1 MRVFKFLILFSIV
14 STISFSIFAQGP
26 GPGRKFS
33 KEDIDKFRAVKVS
46 FITEK
51 LQLTPNEAQKFWPIY
66 NMAEKEDWDNQNKRH
81 EIEFK
86 VRFDKGDITEKEYID
101 LSKQLVE
108 TYKAEALMREKFNKK
123 FLEILPPKKVLLLY
137 QTEQDFVRH
146 MVKNFDNFKN
156 RGSNP

>member
-1 MRVFKFLILFSIV
+1 MRLNKFLILFIIILATSI
-14 STISFSIFAQGP
+14 STFAQGQ
-26 GPGRKFS
+26 GRRFS
-33 KEDIDKFRAVKVS
+33 KEDIDKFRAWKVS

-51 LQLTPNEAQKFWPIY
+51 LQLTPNEAQKFWPVY

-86 VRFDKGDITEKEYID
+86 VRFDKGDVTEKEYID

-108 TYKAEALMREKFNKK
+108 TYKNEALMREKYNKK
-123 FLEILPPKKVLLLY
+123 YLEILPPKKVLILY

-146 MVKNFDNFKN
+146 MFDNFDSFRT
-156 RGSNP
+156 RGFNP